1 MLIEITLDRLED
13 HPGNREFRVTGER
26 WEAFQGSIRERGV
39 LQPLLVRPH
48 PPEGYQ
54 VVAGHRRKR
63 AALGAGLK
71 AVPCLVKDLS
81 DREALEMLVVE
92 NLEREDLDPVEEARG
107 VRSLIEGCGMA
118 PGEVAARLCRSL
130 EWVRTRQLVLDLPEE
145 AIAAMRLPKDD
156 DRHLHVGTVQ
166 LMLELPGEEREMA
179 VQMVLHPDF
188 QIRTLSPRQA
198 AEAIR
203 EVIVKPRKAKEQW
216 EAMREGL
223 AKTWRQRLRGNALRG
238 TREDVQVQ
246 VPPWDECQ
254 AARPGRAAEESVPLA
269 ETTTEAPPGLLW
281 QHLATRHGLAI
292 RILPDE
298 GADKSRAVVDEL
310 LLRQAEQALAEHGK
324 EKPWLITRAKDRV
337 TKEPPAAVQTA
348 LDALDGDPDP
358 DCDLSEEVQTV
369 IEQRM
374 ESRAVIDLGKVRR
387 LREWAVAR
395 LAWEERPI
403 KAPREDPPTF
413 PPGAPDWALGVD
425 PEKTIEVCDWV
436 LGLKGGEG

>member
-1 MLIEITLDRLED
+1 MLMEITLDRLVD

-63 AALGAGLK
+63 AAVGAGLG
-71 AVPCLVKDLS
+71 AVPCLVKELS
-81 DREALEMLVVE
+81 DREALEMLVIE

-107 VRSLIEGCGMA
+107 VRALIEGCGMA

-166 LMLELPGEEREMA
+166 LMLELSEQERATA
-179 VQMVLHPDF
+179 VQLVLHPEF
-188 QIRTLSPRQA
+188 ELRTLSPRQA
-198 AEAIR
+198 RDMIQEG
-203 EVIVKPRKAKEQW
+203 IVKPRRAKEQW

-238 TREDVQVQ
+238 TREDVQVL
-246 VPPWDECQ
+246 VAPWEECQ

-281 QHLATRHGLAI
+281 QHLATRHGMAI
-292 RILPDE
+292 RILPDD
-298 GADKSRAVVDEL
+298 GADKSHGVVDEV

-324 EKPWLITRAKDRV
+324 ESPWLITRARDRV
-337 TKEPPAAVQTA
+337 TREAGVTRA
-348 LDALDGDPDP
+348 LEALDGEPNP
-358 DCDLSEEVQTV
+358 NCDLREEGQTV
-369 IEQRM
+369 IDQRM
-374 ESRAVIDLGKVRR
+374 ESRGWIDLGKVRM
-387 LREWAVAR
+387 LREWAENAE
-395 LAWEERPI
+395 AG
-403 KAPREDPPTF
+403 EDF
-413 PPGAPDWALGVD
+413 PDWL
-425 PEKTIEVCDWV
+425 PEWVKKSEVYFETVRDACDWV
-436 LGLKGGEG
+436 LSLKAS

>member
-26 WEAFQGSIRERGV
+26 WEAFQGSIRDRGV

-71 AVPCLVKDLS
+71 AVPCLVKELT

-107 VRSLIEGCGMA
+107 VRALIEGCGMA

-166 LMLELPGEEREMA
+166 LMLELPGEERETA

-254 AARPGRAAEESVPLA
+254 AARPGRAAEEGVPLA
-269 ETTTEAPPGLLW
+269 ETTTEAPSPLLW

-292 RILPDE
+292 RILPDD
-298 GADKSRAVVDEL
+298 GTDKSRAVVDEL

-337 TKEPPAAVQTA
+337 TKEAAVDRA
-348 LDALDGDPDP
+348 LGALEGEPDP
-358 DCDLSEEVQTV
+358 DCDLGEEVQTV
-369 IEQRM
+369 IEQGV
-374 ESRAVIDLGKVRR
+374 ESRGWIDLGKVRR
-387 LREWAVAR
+387 LREWASGEIDRERMVA
-395 LAWEERPI
+395 LGGPI
-403 KAPREDPPTF
+403 
-413 PPGAPDWALGVD
+413 PDWVPSWAQECLFRETVA
-425 PEKTIEVCDWV
+425 VCDWV
-436 LGLKGGEG
+436 LSLKAS

>member
-1 MLIEITLDRLED
+1 MEITLDRLED

-71 AVPCLVKDLS
+71 AVPCLVKELT

-166 LMLELPGEEREMA
+166 LMLDLPGDERETA

-254 AARPGRAAEESVPLA
+254 AARPGRAAEESVALA

-337 TKEPPAAVQTA
+337 TKDPPAPVQKA
-348 LDALDGDPDP
+348 LDALDGEPDP
-358 DCDLSEEVQTV
+358 DCDLAEEVQTV

-374 ESRAVIDLGKVRR
+374 ESRGVIDLGKVRR
-387 LREWAVAR
+387 LREWAG
-395 LAWEERPI
+395 ERPGFI
-403 KAPREDPPTF
+403 ADTDVRE
-413 PPGAPDWALGVD
+413 GVPKWVIGQHGED
-425 PEKTIEVCDWV
+425 VVEICDWV
-436 LGLKGGEG
+436 LGLKAS

>member
-1 MLIEITLDRLED
+1 MLMEIQLERLAD
-13 HPGNREFRVTGER
+13 HPGNREFRVSGER

-39 LQPLLVRPH
+39 LQPLLVRSLGAA
-48 PPEGYQ
+48 GYQ

-63 AALGAGLK
+63 AAEGAGLK
-71 AVPCLVKDLS
+71 AVPCLVKELS
-81 DREALEMLVVE
+81 DREALEMLVIE

-107 VRSLIEGCGMA
+107 VRALIEGCGMA

-145 AIAAMRLPKDD
+145 AIEAMRLPKDD

-166 LMLELPGEEREMA
+166 LMLELPGDERETA

-203 EVIVKPRKAKEQW
+203 EVIVKPRRAREQW

-223 AKTWRQRLRGNALRG
+223 AKTWRTRLRQAALRG
-238 TREDVQVQ
+238 TKEDLQVK
-246 VPPWDECQ
+246 VDSWEECQ
-254 AARPGRAAEESVPLA
+254 AARPGRAAEESVGLS

-281 QHLATRHGLAI
+281 QHLATRHGMAI
-292 RILPDE
+292 RILPDD
-298 GADKSRAVVDEL
+298 GAEKSRAVVDEL

-324 EKPWLITRAKDRV
+324 EQPWLITRAKDRV
-337 TKEPPAAVQTA
+337 TKEAAAVTRA
-348 LDALDGDPDP
+348 LDALDGEPNP
-358 DCDLSEEVQTV
+358 DCDLTEEGQTV

-374 ESRAVIDLGKVRR
+374 ESRGWIDLGKVRM
-387 LREWAVAR
+387 LREWAGEAE
-395 LAWEERPI
+395 AG
-403 KAPREDPPTF
+403 DDF
-413 PPGAPDWALGVD
+413 PDWL
-425 PEKTIEVCDWV
+425 PEWVQKSEVYFETVRDACDWV
-436 LGLKGGEG
+436 LSLKGGEG